1 MTVAFNSSCN
11 DGRSPP
17 ALLTSRVTAGQID
30 TAGEKTAG
38 VELCR
43 RGGRDNRP
51 GILLTTLPNDRSAT
65 PTLRRNRPLG
75 RLANS
80 PRLPQMTS
88 LMRGNDM
95 EPRRQ
100 AEPHAADERI
110 REAHTG
116 KIDIR
121 ERA

>member
-1 MTVAFNSSCN
+1 MTVDPRRLYLYQLDESRQA
-11 DGRSPP
+11 RSTPP
-17 ALLTSRVTAGQID
+17 AKKLHASSSAVQAVQTLARNPFD
-30 TAGEKTAG
+30 D
-38 VELCR
+38 R
-43 RGGRDNRP
+43 R
-51 GILLTTLPNDRSAT
+51 LPNDRSAT
-65 PTLRRNRPLG
+65 PPLRRNRPLG
-75 RLANS
+75 RLADS